1 MKKSRIALTTGAL
14 LLLAVTA
21 VLWVGVDNRD
31 LQATDDA
38 YVQADMTRV
47 APRVSGVIHQVVV
60 EDYQAVEKGDLLFTL
75 DDQEFRIALRQA
87 QAEVDSAQAD
97 IRRIEQLLDTQEN
110 SIRQAEAVLA
120 VDEANL
126 RLARANQT
134 RFSQLAEDGSG
145 TEQDREEANVALD
158 VQQATR
164 ERDQQALQAARKE
177 VGVLQSRLEM
187 ARAALKGAQARRDR
201 AALELSWTRVSAPV
215 SGVVGQ
221 RLMRV
226 GAHVNAGQALVTLVP
241 LDQLYIEANY
251 RETQL
256 QGVHPGQPVSFRVD
270 ALPDIEFKGEVESLG
285 PASGVSF
292 SPVAPHN
299 ATGNFTKI
307 VQRLP
312 VRIRIDEG
320 QPEVARLRVGMSVR
334 PEIHTEQQGE

>member
-21 VLWVGVDNRD
+21 VLWVGMDSRG

-47 APRVSGVIHQVVV
+47 APRVSGLIHQVAV

-126 RLARANQT
+126 RLAQANQT
-134 RFSQLAEDGSG
+134 RFSRLAEDGSG
-145 TEQDREEANVALD
+145 TEQDREEAGVALD

-164 ERDQQALQAARKE
+164 ERDQQVLQAARKQI
-177 VGVLQSRLEM
+177 GVLQSRLEM
-187 ARAALKGAQARRDR
+187 ARATLQGAQARRDR
-201 AALELSWTRVSAPV
+201 AALELSWTRVTAPV

-241 LDQLYIEANY
+241 LEQLYIEANY

-256 QGVHPGQPVSFRVD
+256 QEVHPGQPVSFQVD
-270 ALPDIEFKGEVESLG
+270 ALPGIQFRGEVERLG

-312 VRIRIDEG
+312 VRIRIDRT

-334 PEIHTEQQGE
+334 PEIDTDH